1 MAIMCNL
8 HSMTKSDFLELSQV
22 RKRKPEKPISK
33 KIDVKTDGLA
43 SLSWT
48 CADSQMI
55 IAEK

>member
-1 MAIMCNL
+1 
-8 HSMTKSDFLELSQV
+8 MTKSDFLELSQV
-22 RKRKPEKPISK
+22 RKRKHEKPISK
-33 KIDVKTDGLA
+33 KIDVKTDEWA

>member
-8 HSMTKSDFLELSQV
+8 HVMTKSDFLELSQV
-22 RKRKPEKPISK
+22 RKIKYEKPISK
-33 KIDVKTDGLA
+33 KIGVKADEWV

-55 IAEK
+55 IVEK